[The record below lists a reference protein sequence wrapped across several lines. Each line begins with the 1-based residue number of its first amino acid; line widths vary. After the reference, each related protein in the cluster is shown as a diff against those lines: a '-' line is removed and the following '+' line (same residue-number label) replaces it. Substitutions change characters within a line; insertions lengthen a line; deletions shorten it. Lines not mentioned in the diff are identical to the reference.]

1 MNRIISRNK
10 SYVVQDKKTNQGG
23 DNIGRIVIMEFKTQ
37 DSTAFDDM
45 LAFVKQHPDF
55 EKLEISYE
63 PTLSLSGLEIN
74 LSRRRVINNGQE
86 IELTVKEYDILCL
99 LAANKGRVLTYE
111 QIYDKVWGEISAG
124 NEKDTVGFYIRNLRK
139 KLCDAKYQIIY
150 DTMQKNDNL
159 LNVAAMCEIAGVS
172 RSGYYHY
179 LSTENQRM
187 EREERDRQDFL
198 LILKAYQYRGYHKGA
213 RSIYMRL
220 LHMEPPIVMNIKK
233 IRRLMKKYNLQCPIR
248 KANPYRRMAKAMATA
263 YTAPNIVNREFEE
276 HGPRKILLTDI
287 TYIINAKAPWCYMS
301 TIIDACT
308 KELLSWVLSES
319 LEIDFV
325 LETVKQL
332 IEKHGTDLS
341 TETLIHSDQG
351 SHYTSIKFI
360 QLLKDNE
367 LRQSMSRRANCWDNA
382 PQESFFGHMKDELDL
397 SECYSYEEILN
408 AVRDWTE
415 YYNTER
421 YQWDLARLSPVEYYQ
436 YLTTGIYPL
445 LNPKAKGEN
454 NQSEASL

>member
-1 MNRIISRNK
+1 
-10 SYVVQDKKTNQGG
+10 
-23 DNIGRIVIMEFKTQ
+23 
-37 DSTAFDDM
+37 
-45 LAFVKQHPDF
+45 
-55 EKLEISYE
+55 
-63 PTLSLSGLEIN
+63 
-74 LSRRRVINNGQE
+74 
-86 IELTVKEYDILCL
+86 
-99 LAANKGRVLTYE
+99 
-111 QIYDKVWGEISAG
+111 
-124 NEKDTVGFYIRNLRK
+124 
-139 KLCDAKYQIIY
+139 
-150 DTMQKNDNL
+150 
-159 LNVAAMCEIAGVS
+159 
-172 RSGYYHY
+172 
-179 LSTENQRM
+179 
-187 EREERDRQDFL
+187 
-198 LILKAYQYRGYHKGA
+198 
-213 RSIYMRL
+213 
-220 LHMEPPIVMNIKK
+220 
-233 IRRLMKKYNLQCPIR
+233 
-248 KANPYRRMAKAMATA
+248 
-263 YTAPNIVNREFEE
+263 
-276 HGPRKILLTDI
+276 
-287 TYIINAKAPWCYMS
+287 MS

-367 LRQSMSRRANCWDNA
+367 LKTDLCHVEQTVGTMLL
-382 PQESFFGHMKDELDL
+382 QESFFGHMKDELDL
-397 SECYSYEEILN
+397 SECHGYEEILN

-445 LNPKAKGEN
+445 IIPKAKGKN

>member
-1 MNRIISRNK
+1 MKIP
-10 SYVVQDKKTNQGG
+10 
-23 DNIGRIVIMEFKTQ
+23 
-37 DSTAFDDM
+37 A
-45 LAFVKQHPDF
+45 H
-55 EKLEISYE
+55 
-63 PTLSLSGLEIN
+63 
-74 LSRRRVINNGQE
+74 
-86 IELTVKEYDILCL
+86 
-99 LAANKGRVLTYE
+99 
-111 QIYDKVWGEISAG
+111 
-124 NEKDTVGFYIRNLRK
+124 
-139 KLCDAKYQIIY
+139 AKYQIIY

-179 LSTENQRM
+179 LSTEDQRM
-187 EREERDRQDFL
+187 EREEQDRQDFL
-198 LILKAYQYRGYHKGA
+198 LILKAYQY
-213 RSIYMRL
+213 
-220 LHMEPPIVMNIKK
+220 
-233 IRRLMKKYNLQCPIR
+233 RRLMKKYNLQCPIR

-287 TYIINAKAPWCYMS
+287 TYIINGKAPRCYMS

-397 SECYSYEEILN
+397 SECHGYEEILN

-445 LNPKAKGEN
+445 IIPKAKGKN